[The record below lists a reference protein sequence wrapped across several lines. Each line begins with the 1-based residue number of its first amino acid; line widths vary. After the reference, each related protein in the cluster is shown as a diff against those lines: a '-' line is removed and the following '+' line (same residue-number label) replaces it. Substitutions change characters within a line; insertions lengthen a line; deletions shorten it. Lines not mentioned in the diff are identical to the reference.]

1 MLTKVEL
8 RKEQLIDRATAALAY
23 GRLGDSMGTPTENLE
38 PEEIHA
44 KFGWVTTYEGDGT
57 DDTIMAQMIAKAL
70 VRTNG
75 FATADDWARECLD
88 HRDLIF
94 GDKIGKFFASVI
106 HALTKVERGSLP
118 RRVAIGNMP
127 SSSSAMAIVP
137 VGIVN
142 AGNPQMAAQQ
152 ASEIAS
158 LLHVDEVAFCQDGA
172 AAMASAIS
180 VALSGGATTIE
191 EVVTAATTYLK
202 PWSGGEMIKLIKDAC
217 ALASTASDFDD
228 FRRRYHTSFRQLISC
243 DSRETV
249 PAALAL
255 SLFAKGDPE
264 QAIIYGANFGRDTDT
279 IACMAGYICGAWSG
293 LTPTNISKIAINDH
307 VIEDSRE
314 LASTLVAVGQQKAQ
328 LELSNWASLAQ
339 A

>member
-8 RKEQLIDRATAALAY
+8 HKEQLVERATAAMAY

-38 PEEIHA
+38 PDEITA

-57 DDTIMAQMIAKAL
+57 DDTIMALMIAKAL
-70 VRTNG
+70 IRTDG
-75 FATADDWARECLD
+75 FATSDDWAKECLD
-88 HRDLIF
+88 HRELIF
-94 GDKIGKFFASVI
+94 GDKIEKFFASVI

-158 LLHVDEVAFCQDGA
+158 FLHVDEVAFCQDGA
-172 AAMASAIS
+172 AAMASAIAA
-180 VALSGGATTIE
+180 ALGGASTIE
-191 EVVTAATTYLK
+191 EVVETSTVYLK
-202 PWSGGEMIKLIKDAC
+202 PWSGSEMIRLIKDAC
-217 ALASTASDFDD
+217 ALAQAASSFED
-228 FRRRYHTSFRQLISC
+228 FRSRYHASFRQQISC

-255 SLFAKGDPE
+255 SLFAEGDPE
-264 QAIIYGANFGRDTDT
+264 QAIIFGANFGRDTDT
-279 IACMAGYICGAWSG
+279 IACMAGYICGAWRG
-293 LTPTNISKIAINDH
+293 LTPPDLSKIAINDH
-307 VIEDSRE
+307 VIEESRK
-314 LASTLVAVGQQKAQ
+314 LAHALVDVGQRKAR
-328 LELSNWASLAQ
+328 LEVSNWASLAQ